1 MKRKALLSLAL
12 VVVLTA
18 SVIPTSHAADRQLL
32 AGRNDDKYVVATS
45 MSDDGHAA
53 RKAVDGK
60 KTLSRWSTSATPAPV
75 GSGLP
80 QAIQIDMG
88 ASYELHDLKT
98 YWFGD
103 GRTYT
108 FDVYVTDEP
117 TIDIQGTDSNGKGYG
132 KLKSGLTPV
141 ATNLTGKGYGKAG
154 VEPSESEII
163 VNDHPLTSSP
173 VGRYLTINVTACSGN
188 NLAVLWEVEAYGDT
202 PTEKPTQL
210 TGDLTGD
217 GACNIADLNALKNLV
232 LSEPFSKDA
241 LAVAD
246 FNQDGKL
253 TVIDLIE
260 LKHLITPPKT

>member
-1 MKRKALLSLAL
+1 MKRRALLSLAL
-12 VVVLTA
+12 AVALTV
-18 SVIPTSHAADRQLL
+18 SVIPTAHAADRQLL
-32 AGRNDDKYVVATS
+32 AGRNDDRYVVATS

-117 TIDIQGTDSNGKGYG
+117 TIEIQGTDSNGKGYG

-141 ATNLTGKGYGKAG
+141 ATNLTGKGYGQAG
-154 VEPSESEII
+154 VYPDESDII
-163 VNDHPLTSSP
+163 VNDHPLTSAP
-173 VGRYLTINVTACSGN
+173 VGRYLTINVKSCSGN
-188 NLAVLWEVEAYGDT
+188 NLAVLWEVEAFGDT
-202 PTEKPTQL
+202 PTEKPTQP

-217 GACNIADLNALKNLV
+217 GACDIADLSALKNLV
-232 LSEPFSKDA
+232 LSEQYSEDA

-246 FNQDGKL
+246 FNRDSKL
-253 TVIDLIE
+253 NVVDLME
-260 LKHLITPPKT
+260 LKRLIAKK

>member
-1 MKRKALLSLAL
+1 MKRKALLSLAM
-12 VVVLTA
+12 VVMLIV

-88 ASYELHDLKT
+88 ATYELHDLKT

-117 TIDIQGTDSNGKGYG
+117 TIEIQGTDSNGKGYG
-132 KLKSGLTPV
+132 KLKDGLTPV
-141 ATNLTGKGYGKAG
+141 ATDLTGKGYGKAG
-154 VEPSESEII
+154 TEPSESEII

-173 VGRYLTINVTACSGN
+173 VGRYLTINVKSCSGN

-202 PTEKPTQL
+202 PAEEPAQI

-217 GACNIADLNALKNLV
+217 GACDAADLTALKNLV
-232 LSEPFSKDA
+232 LSEQYSNDA
-241 LAVAD
+241 LTVAD
-246 FNQDGKL
+246 INQDGTL
-253 TVIDLIE
+253 DAIDLIK
-260 LKHLITPPKT
+260 LKLLITAE